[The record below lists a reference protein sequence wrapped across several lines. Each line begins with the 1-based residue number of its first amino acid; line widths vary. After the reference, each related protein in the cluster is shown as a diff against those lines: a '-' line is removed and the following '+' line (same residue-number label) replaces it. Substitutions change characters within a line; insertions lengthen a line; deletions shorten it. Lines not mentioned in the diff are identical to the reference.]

1 MSNDELERMLSD
13 AALPADQRFDAGFAD
28 RVSARIAARGA
39 AHAEQTG
46 SLSYSLARQ
55 ARRVLPA
62 LVAASLAVT
71 AWNWWSVRD
80 SADSS
85 VAAALGLQPVTL
97 STALTTGSLLGAEEL
112 Q

>member
-1 MSNDELERMLSD
+1 MSNEELERLLAD
-13 AALPADQRFDAGFAD
+13 AALPHDQRFDAGFAD

-39 AHAEQTG
+39 ARAEEAG
-46 SLSYSLARQ
+46 SLSHALARQ

-62 LVAASLAVT
+62 LVAASLAVS

-85 VAAALGLQPVTL
+85 VAAVLGLQPVTL
-97 STALTTGSLLGAEEL
+97 STALLSGSLIGAEEL

>member
-1 MSNDELERMLSD
+1 MSDEELERMLAE
-13 AALPADQRFDAGFAD
+13 AALPAQQRFEAGFAD

-39 AHAEQTG
+39 ERAEQAG
-46 SLSYSLARQ
+46 SLSHALARQ

-62 LVAASLAVT
+62 LLAASLAVT

-85 VAAALGLQPVTL
+85 VAAAFGLQPLTL
-97 STALTTGSLLGAEEL
+97 SSALQSGSLIGAEEL